1 MQDYP
6 NLTPDAETFA
16 RVWKRVM
23 PDESLSQI
31 VVHAPEEHGQGEV
44 EKPPVNK
51 TGVIGDEERL
61 RGVLE
66 AMDEGMML
74 TGEIFRRQPGAWPL
88 RENLRTSAAQ
98 LRAAWQLLTGRRW
111 RGAGALPSGRE
122 SFQRI
127 LREQYLWEIRF
138 SQLCREAGEQM
149 RAEDLREIF
158 PEQEEASRKRRRMV
172 RHLLGGI

>member
-31 VVHAPEEHGQGEV
+31 VVHSPEEHKQREQQSPAANEAG
-44 EKPPVNK
+44 
-51 TGVIGDEERL
+51 TMGDEERL
-61 RGVLE
+61 RGLME

-111 RGAGALPSGRE
+111 RDAGAMTSGRE
-122 SFQRI
+122 QFQRI

-158 PEQEEASRKRRRMV
+158 PEQEDASRRRRRMV
-172 RHLLGGI
+172 RHLLAGI